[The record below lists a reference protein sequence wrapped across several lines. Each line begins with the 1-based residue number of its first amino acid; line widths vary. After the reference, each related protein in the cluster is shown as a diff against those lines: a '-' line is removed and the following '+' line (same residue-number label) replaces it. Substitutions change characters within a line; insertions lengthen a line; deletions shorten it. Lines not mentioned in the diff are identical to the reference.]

1 MKTINVKNGYRFDTS
16 KRGDRISFELKNG
29 EELIVTQVYYRAM
42 NYRVISSIVEN
53 EDVDDTVR
61 IFKDSV
67 YDIYYVG
74 HGMNTFQIN
83 ELIVFDKLND
93 ALDYIG

>member
-1 MKTINVKNGYRFDTS
+1 
-16 KRGDRISFELKNG
+16 
-29 EELIVTQVYYRAM
+29 M
-42 NYRVISSIVEN
+42 NYRVISNIVEN
-53 EDVDDTVR
+53 EDVNDTVR
-61 IFKDSV
+61 IFEDSV

-74 HGMNTFQIN
+74 HGVNIFQIN